1 MQIVDLDNAGMESAA
16 NALIDGQL
24 VAVPTETVYGLAADA
39 TNDSAVAKIF
49 AAKGRPQFNP
59 LIAHVNGLDMA
70 RQFGKFDDISLKLVA
85 AFWPGPLT
93 LVVPAVAN
101 SKASVLVSA
110 GLPTIG
116 LRHPKGIMAKLAGKL
131 DRPLAAPSANSSG
144 KISPTSAQ
152 HVADDLGKFCAR
164 TLFRGSD
171 LSMDTGKRK
180 ADVALFAESVA
191 LNDITETLVFT
202 DPYYDATRNHHT
214 PGLDEVVARLRADVD
229 LKVEAQHL
237 KAKFANNAET
247 MLHGDFHTGSV
258 MVTDTETKV
267 IDPEFV
273 LYGPMGFDV
282 GMLLANF
289 WMVYFTMPAHIADT
303 RECASYQEWILDVAA
318 GVWDSFTAEFT
329 HLWRTE
335 RTGIL
340 YEPCLFEDQGQ
351 PLGAEQAL
359 AHRLSAIWEDA
370 LGFAGVEMLRRIL
383 SLAHNEENES
393 ITDEGLRAKCETQE
407 LALGRQLVVNRG
419 RMGTI
424 SQVHDLAR
432 KIAGEASA

>member
-152 HVADDLGKFCAR
+152 HVADDLGKNIAIIMDGGPCVLGLESTIVKIEQGAVFILRPGGISAMQLEDCLGFQLSKQAPLAKPESPGQLLTHYAPNIPLRLNVTELRNGEALLRFGEHDINGVNPVAEKNLSPDGNLEDAAR
-164 TLFRGSD
+164 N
-171 LSMDTGKRK
+171 
-180 ADVALFAESVA
+180 LFAHLHELDKSQASGIAVQSIPHEGIGVA
-191 LNDITETLVFT
+191 IND
-202 DPYYDATRNHHT
+202 
-214 PGLDEVVARLRADVD
+214 RLKRA
-229 LKVEAQHL
+229 A
-237 KAKFANNAET
+237 
-247 MLHGDFHTGSV
+247 HG
-258 MVTDTETKV
+258 
-267 IDPEFV
+267 
-273 LYGPMGFDV
+273 
-282 GMLLANF
+282 
-289 WMVYFTMPAHIADT
+289 
-303 RECASYQEWILDVAA
+303 
-318 GVWDSFTAEFT
+318 
-329 HLWRTE
+329 
-335 RTGIL
+335 
-340 YEPCLFEDQGQ
+340 
-351 PLGAEQAL
+351 
-359 AHRLSAIWEDA
+359 
-370 LGFAGVEMLRRIL
+370 
-383 SLAHNEENES
+383 
-393 ITDEGLRAKCETQE
+393 
-407 LALGRQLVVNRG
+407 
-419 RMGTI
+419 
-424 SQVHDLAR
+424 SQNDD
-432 KIAGEASA
+432 